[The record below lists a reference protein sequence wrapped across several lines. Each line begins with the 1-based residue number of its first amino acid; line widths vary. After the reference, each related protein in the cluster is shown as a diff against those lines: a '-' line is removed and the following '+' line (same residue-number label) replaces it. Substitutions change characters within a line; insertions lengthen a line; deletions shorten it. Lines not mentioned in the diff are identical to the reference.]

1 MKKIAFLILL
11 VALCLPGLTKNPVQ
25 NNDEL
30 VWCGIDYTLVK
41 FIGSS
46 EEFSDIPKIRSYYFR
61 TWNEILLTEKD
72 KYDLN
77 TAFSVST
84 INYNMEKAITR
95 SEARDM
101 TGIVQFDAYSIDEEQ
116 VKSVV
121 SQYIDPSVDKVG
133 AMFVMETLNK
143 IESVSSMWLAVFNL
157 ASGEILYMSR
167 YSGEV
172 GGFGFRNYYARSL
185 YNVIKN
191 LKMAPRN
198 PA

>member
-1 MKKIAFLILL
+1 MKKIAFLILAL
-11 VALCLPGLTKNPVQ
+11 ALCLPGQTKNPVQ
-25 NNDEL
+25 DDNEL

-46 EEFSDIPKIRSYYFR
+46 DQFNDIPKIQSYYFR
-61 TWNEILLTEKD
+61 AWNEIILAEKD

-77 TAFSVST
+77 KAFSVST
-84 INYNMEKAITR
+84 VNYNMESTIER

-101 TGIVQFDAYSIDEEQ
+101 TGIVQFDAYSIDEDQ

-121 SQYIDPSVDKVG
+121 RLNTDPSLNKVG

-143 IESVSSMWLAVFNL
+143 PAQVSTMWLAVFNI
-157 ASGEILYMSR
+157 ASGEILYMRR

-185 YNVIKN
+185 FNVIKN
-191 LKMAPRN
+191 LKMTPRN

>member
-1 MKKIAFLILL
+1 MKKITFIILAL
-11 VALCLPGLTKNPVQ
+11 ALCLTGQTKNPAQ
-25 NNDEL
+25 DIDEL
-30 VWCGIDYTLVK
+30 VWFGIDYTLVK

-46 EEFSDIPKIRSYYFR
+46 DQFNDIPKIKSYYFR
-61 TWNEILLTEKD
+61 TWNEIILAEKD

-77 TAFSVST
+77 KAFSVNT
-84 INYNMEKAITR
+84 INYNMENTIAR

-121 SQYIDPSVDKVG
+121 RLNTDPSLNKVG

-143 IESVSSMWLAVFNL
+143 TQSVSTMWLAVFNI
-157 ASGEILYMSR
+157 ASGEILYLKR
-167 YSGEV
+167 YTGEV

-191 LKMAPRN
+191 LKMTPRN

>member
-1 MKKIAFLILL
+1 MKKIAFLILAL
-11 VALCLPGLTKNPVQ
+11 ALCLPGQTKNPVQ
-25 NNDEL
+25 DDNEL

-46 EEFSDIPKIRSYYFR
+46 DQFNDIPKIQSYYFR
-61 TWNEILLTEKD
+61 AWNEIILAEKD

-77 TAFSVST
+77 KAFSVST
-84 INYNMEKAITR
+84 VNYNMESTIER

-121 SQYIDPSVDKVG
+121 RLNTDPSLNKVG

-143 IESVSSMWLAVFNL
+143 PAQVSTMWLAVFNI
-157 ASGEILYMSR
+157 ASGEILYMRR
-167 YSGEV
+167 YSGQV

-185 YNVIKN
+185 FNVIKN
-191 LKMAPRN
+191 LKMTPRN